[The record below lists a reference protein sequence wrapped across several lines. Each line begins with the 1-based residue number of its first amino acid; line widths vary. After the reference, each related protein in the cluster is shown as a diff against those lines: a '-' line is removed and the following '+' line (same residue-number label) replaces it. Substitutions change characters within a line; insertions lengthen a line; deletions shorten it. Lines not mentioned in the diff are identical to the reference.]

1 MFYLVYFS
9 FISDYRL
16 RQCKCGMPC
25 ASFWGSAVGIIRV
38 RRSLVFVLRPSHG
51 RRRGGLEERHPPAIP
66 SWLIRKSELQCG
78 GPSSF
83 PDHDFA
89 SKKTAIAWT
98 CYNGSCPIW
107 DISSETIVKR
117 KPDSSQASSVFHQ

>member
-1 MFYLVYFS
+1 M
-9 FISDYRL
+9 
-16 RQCKCGMPC
+16 
-25 ASFWGSAVGIIRV
+25 

-89 SKKTAIAWT
+89 SKKKQQLHGPATT
-98 CYNGSCPIW
+98 VRVPYG
-107 DISSETIVKR
+107 TFRVK
-117 KPDSSQASSVFHQ
+117 Q